1 MDLGHEGGWHGE
13 HEALHQHAWAWA
25 LTQAQIHFHH
35 GQAQDT
41 HSPHSPLRRLG
52 ITFKQSFL
60 SLAWREAKWPLS
72 GKGREAHTVG
82 EDGGDDYGWQRR
94 WPWEPATPKGK
105 WAGVLST
112 RRMQRKCESGG
123 RGDWRWGQGF
133 LGDEAHGSS
142 SWLT

>member
-25 LTQAQIHFHH
+25 LTQAQYPYHGQTQGTHLHHKLGPGAPTQAQIHFHH

-60 SLAWREAKWPLS
+60 SLA
-72 GKGREAHTVG
+72 
-82 EDGGDDYGWQRR
+82 
-94 WPWEPATPKGK
+94 
-105 WAGVLST
+105 
-112 RRMQRKCESGG
+112 
-123 RGDWRWGQGF
+123 
-133 LGDEAHGSS
+133 
-142 SWLT
+142 